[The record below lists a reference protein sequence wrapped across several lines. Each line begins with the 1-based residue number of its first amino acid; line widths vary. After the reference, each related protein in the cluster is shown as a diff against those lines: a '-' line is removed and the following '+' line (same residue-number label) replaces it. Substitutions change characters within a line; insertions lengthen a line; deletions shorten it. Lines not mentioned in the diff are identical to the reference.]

1 MQICFFGDSFTHG
14 VGDPAGLGWRGRVV
28 RRLTGVRPDVTA
40 YDLGIRRNTS
50 ADILL
55 RRESEARARLAP
67 GQVHRLVFGF
77 GSNDC
82 ADDGTGRGRVSRSDT
97 LRNARS
103 MLSRAVEVA
112 PTLLIGPPPVLD
124 DVAADR
130 RMAGLE
136 PELRGVAEEFGV
148 PFLPV
153 FHRLA
158 TEPAW
163 TAGAAAGDG
172 THPDGNGYRFLADCV
187 WNWPAFREWAGLFPV
202 SAA

>member
-1 MQICFFGDSFTHG
+1 
-14 VGDPAGLGWRGRVV
+14 
-28 RRLTGVRPDVTA
+28 
-40 YDLGIRRNTS
+40 
-50 ADILL
+50 
-55 RRESEARARLAP
+55 
-67 GQVHRLVFGF
+67 
-77 GSNDC
+77 
-82 ADDGTGRGRVSRSDT
+82 
-97 LRNARS
+97 

-172 THPDGNGYRFLADCV
+172 THPDGNGYRFLADCI
-187 WNWPAFREWAGLFPV
+187 WNWPAFREWAGLLPV
-202 SAA
+202 DVA